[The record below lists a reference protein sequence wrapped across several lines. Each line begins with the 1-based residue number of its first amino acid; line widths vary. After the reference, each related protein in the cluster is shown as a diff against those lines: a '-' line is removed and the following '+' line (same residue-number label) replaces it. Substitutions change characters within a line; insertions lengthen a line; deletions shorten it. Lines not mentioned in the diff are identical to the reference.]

1 MKDTSMSNFH
11 MVLCLGA
18 YVVSA
23 VIIAIW
29 FWSRFKAKEKEAI
42 RAITLRHNELRV
54 DDLQKDVKFMREK
67 TVELINENERLK
79 IEISKLNRDVDNKNK
94 CMLEDKKTY
103 DALLKEIKEYFLK
116 ELNDRDFAISNLTGR
131 LKEAN
136 EKLKEQTIDNRAT
149 ALRWAVEFCKVSGMD
164 VVTVAKAYYRF
175 IQGKA

>member
-18 YVVSA
+18 CLVSA
-23 VIIAIW
+23 VIVSMW
-29 FWSRFKAKEKEAI
+29 LVSRFKAKRKEAI
-42 RAITLRHNELRV
+42 MVNNLRYINRRT
-54 DDLQKDVKFMREK
+54 DDLHGEVNFLRAKITDYVS
-67 TVELINENERLK
+67 VNE
-79 IEISKLNRDVDNKNK
+79 KLN
-94 CMLEDKKTY
+94 
-103 DALLKEIKEYFLK
+103 K
-116 ELNDRDFAISNLTGR
+116 ELKDKDFAISNLTGR

-164 VVTVAKAYYRF
+164 VVAVAKAYYRF

>member
-1 MKDTSMSNFH
+1 

-54 DDLQKDVKFMREK
+54 DDLQNDVKFMS
-67 TVELINENERLK
+67 ENERLK

-164 VVTVAKAYYRF
+164 VVAVAKAYYRF